1 MTKILFRVEGM
12 SCLHCVRAV
21 KNAVEDL
28 EGAVSAIVELNA
40 KTAEVEYDEN
50 ILDKKKIIEAIKEEG
65 YEVFEDL

>member
-12 SCLHCVRAV
+12 SCPHCVRAV

>member
-1 MTKILFRVEGM
+1 MTKIVFRVEGM